1 MTGGVLAVPE
11 SPGDVTGALPAPPPE
26 LVVEPPPELA
36 PEPPPELEP
45 PELLLEPPDA
55 VVPPLDVELEPPPVA
70 ALTACWQA
78 DERLDRFCSRH
89 CSAAEPPVGTLAQ
102 WAR

>member
-1 MTGGVLAVPE
+1 MMTGGVLAVPE
-11 SPGDVTGALPAPPPE
+11 SPGTVAGALPPPPELAAEPPPE
-26 LVVEPPPELA
+26 LVLA
-36 PEPPPELEP
+36 P
-45 PELLLEPPDA
+45 PELLLEPPDV
-55 VVPPLDVELEPPPVA
+55 VVPPLDVELEPLPVA

-78 DERLDRFCSRH
+78 DDRLERFCSRH

>member
-1 MTGGVLAVPE
+1 MMTGGVLAVPE
-11 SPGDVTGALPAPPPE
+11 SPGTVAGALPAPPE
-26 LVVEPPPELA
+26 LVA
-36 PEPPPELEP
+36 EPPPELEP
-45 PELLLEPPDA
+45 PELVLELPPELALEPPD
-55 VVPPLDVELEPPPVA
+55 VVAPPLDVELEPPPVA

-78 DERLDRFCSRH
+78 DDRLERFCSRH